1 MKGIIARAAVAA
13 LLGLAAS
20 SLHAE
25 DEAALTARQTA
36 NPQQQQLKAGAEKL
50 KQGYSALAIRDFFDP
65 VIAHYERAYAHSN
78 KEVHTARSPAESLLY
93 LVGDVAAR
101 GGGRRRRDVI
111 VLDST
116 WSDAYLLKAYALVE
130 MQRVKEAQAALRA
143 ALRLAPRNARYL
155 SELAYTYQDQ
165 KNFRKAL
172 EIYREAEDAA
182 KLTSP
187 EDEKPQDIALALRGQ
202 GYSLTELG
210 RLDESEALYKRCLE
224 IDPDD
229 AKAKSELDYIQG
241 LRARQRGAAGP

>member
-1 MKGIIARAAVAA
+1 MKGLIAQAATAA
-13 LLGLAAS
+13 LLSVVPPVLHSAA
-20 SLHAE
+20 
-25 DEAALTARQTA
+25 EAVLPASQE
-36 NPQQQQLKAGAEKL
+36 PSPEQQQLRAGAEKL

-65 VIAHYERAYAHSN
+65 LIAHYEKAYAHGN

-93 LVGDVAAR
+93 LVGDVTAR
-101 GGGRRRRDVI
+101 GGARRRRDVI
-111 VLDST
+111 VLDTT
-116 WSDAYLLKAYALVE
+116 WSDTYLLKGYALVE

-182 KLTSP
+182 RLTSP

-202 GYSLTELG
+202 GYSLSELG

-224 IDPDD
+224 IDPNDT
-229 AKAKSELDYIQG
+229 KAKSELDYIQG
-241 LRARQRGAAGP
+241 LRARQRGAAAP